1 MRTLRLFLAGTV
13 IVVLLAGPG
22 AVIGADDEGAG
33 EGAFHAT
40 GASALDEL
48 IDPGTVTYTPAG
60 VRQQR
65 GVEASQTEQ
74 WSDPRLA
81 GTSLLVHNED
91 EYPELMGPKWG
102 TTRTENDG
110 GAWVGSYLGMEL
122 PRAEGPTIPVYLT
135 TMVGEGGYEG
145 LSALCYTV
153 YPGGPGWDGESECIV
168 FEGPVPQIG
177 GLPPE

>member
-1 MRTLRLFLAGTV
+1 MGSEAGQSRSWPVGKEAISLWGRHTV
-13 IVVLLAGPG
+13 VPVSRFFTRQ
-22 AVIGADDEGAG
+22 ADGGDSVQ
-33 EGAFHAT
+33 HAT
-40 GASALDEL
+40 CHR
-48 IDPGTVTYTPAG
+48 PYTPAG
-60 VRQQR
+60 VRQLR
-65 GVEASQTEQ
+65 GLKASQTEQ

-81 GTSLLVHNED
+81 GTSLLVHNEH

-122 PRAEGPTIPVYLT
+122 PRADGPDIPVYLT

-177 GLPPE
+177 GLPSE